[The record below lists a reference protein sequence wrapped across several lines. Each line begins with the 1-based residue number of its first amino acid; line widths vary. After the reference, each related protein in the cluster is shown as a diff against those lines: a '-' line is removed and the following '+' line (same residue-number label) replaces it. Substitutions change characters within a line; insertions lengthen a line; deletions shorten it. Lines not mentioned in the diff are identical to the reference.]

1 MSIYS
6 FRYIAAK
13 SICPLA
19 PLPSMPR
26 KPRIAIDADVLR
38 ALRAWAARDGRDA
51 DSLASEVLRAALP
64 AEVAAFAKLGGSAPP
79 KEKAPL
85 DIESRKRKPART
97 DARPWHGGP
106 RPYEA
111 DHPEIAARVMELWAG
126 GKRKGGLSRD
136 AVAEQMQAEGIPM
149 TAATVDKITIRAR
162 QKRNI

>member
-1 MSIYS
+1 
-6 FRYIAAK
+6 
-13 SICPLA
+13 
-19 PLPSMPR
+19 MPR

-64 AEVAAFAKLGGSAPP
+64 AEVAQFAKLGGPAPL

-85 DIESRKRKPART
+85 DIERQREKPARKG
-97 DARPWHGGP
+97 ARPWHGGP
-106 RPYEA
+106 PPYEEQ
-111 DHPEIAARVMELWAG
+111 HPEIAARVLELWAG

-136 AVAEQMQAEGIPM
+136 AVAEALRAEGIPM